1 MKLAPLAL
9 AALCLA
15 ACREAAPA
23 AAAPAGPQTEAT
35 LVSDAK
41 ARLKARDLRG
51 AQEKLEAC
59 IQAFP
64 ASAHCHKLLGG
75 VYSTQGDSA
84 KGAQHYQRFVE
95 LAASDDPD
103 LPKVKGILSQLAR

>member
-1 MKLAPLAL
+1 MRRVAVAL
-9 AALCLA
+9 AIALGLA
-15 ACREAAPA
+15 ACREAAPV
-23 AAAPAGPQTEAT
+23 APAGPATEAT
-35 LVSDAK
+35 LVTDAK
-41 ARLKARDLRG
+41 ARLKARDLSG
-51 AQEKLEAC
+51 AREKLEAC

-75 VYSTQGDSA
+75 VYSTQGDAA
-84 KGAQHYQRFVE
+84 KGAQHYQRFVD